1 MSIADTPIRSPLEE
15 LLRPIARQ
23 WWLWVAFGVLSLMA
37 GIVALIN
44 PGLSLLAIALLFGSY
59 LIVAGF
65 FDLLAGVT
73 ATDADTL
80 RRILAVVLGI
90 LSLIAGVICLLRP
103 GAGLFA
109 LVVVV
114 GVFLVVSG
122 VIQLAAAVSDGMPW
136 LMAGLGVVNLVLGI
150 IILAVPE
157 LGLVTFAI
165 LFGLGLVVRGAVAV
179 AAGLRLRRLVSPP
192 RPRTRPG
199 ATMRASS
206 S

>member
-1 MSIADTPIRSPLEE
+1 MSIADTPVRSPLEE

-179 AAGLRLRRLVSPP
+179 AAGLRLRRLVS
-192 RPRTRPG
+192 RTRTRTRPG
-199 ATMRASS
+199 ATMRASGS
-206 S
+206 